1 MNRLPTE
8 YRHGGASA
16 SGHTLLVGGLNN
28 GETSVFRTSENALQQ
43 KKNQVTADKN
53 SGKKRPTIE
62 TKISM

>member
-28 GETSVFRTSENALQQ
+28 GETSVFRT
-43 KKNQVTADKN
+43 
-53 SGKKRPTIE
+53 
-62 TKISM
+62 